1 MSKALYE
8 FYQQAKYSD
17 GKAML
22 KTIQCSKKGFHLIK
36 SRIEKCDKDE
46 IPWKLFKGGQLIK
59 ESGKTPEKP

>member
-8 FYQQAKYSD
+8 FSQQAKYSD

-22 KTIQCSKKGFHLIK
+22 KTIQCSKRGFHLIK
-36 SRIEKCDKDE
+36 SRIEKCDKNK

-59 ESGKTPEKP
+59 ESGKTLEKP